1 MGNAQDHALGR
12 NRKFYAKKEADG
24 AYGTYIKPVGAD
36 AAKVLSCSFDY
47 SQERKNR
54 LDSRTSRSQYTDAS
68 DTGRITGR
76 KAVNW
81 SLEAYLIPA
90 GSGSTDPDLFELFEA
105 AMGSKSSQVFSLTS
119 NQALNSLCLTQRIGD
134 VVMEAITGAYVET
147 MTISMSGGD
156 DPKVS
161 FDGGASDY
169 IVTST
174 STTNGTGS
182 TSSTLVVNDADAFEI
197 GSVIA
202 IASDDNSGAGYKV
215 TNKSTTTLTLED
227 TASWSNSAAV
237 TPFTA
242 AEATVGSPS
251 PGITGSVTLAG
262 NSGIEIVAFEVTLKN
277 NIKPMADEAFSAVV
291 TDFIPGYREV
301 TGSLTVRCAKDQA
314 LELGKRRSFGT
325 RDLQVVSGSGTGKV
339 CTIDLDDVEFQF
351 SALDIPESEEVV
363 ITLPFIALASS
374 ATANDELT
382 ITFS

>member
-1 MGNAQDHALGR
+1 
-12 NRKFYAKKEADG
+12 
-24 AYGTYIKPVGAD
+24 
-36 AAKVLSCSFDY
+36 
-47 SQERKNR
+47 
-54 LDSRTSRSQYTDAS
+54 
-68 DTGRITGR
+68 
-76 KAVNW
+76 
-81 SLEAYLIPA
+81 
-90 GSGSTDPDLFELFEA
+90 
-105 AMGSKSSQVFSLTS
+105 
-119 NQALNSLCLTQRIGD
+119 
-134 VVMEAITGAYVET
+134 
-147 MTISMSGGD
+147 
-156 DPKVS
+156 
-161 FDGGASDY
+161 
-169 IVTST
+169 
-174 STTNGTGS
+174 
-182 TSSTLVVNDADAFEI
+182 VVNDADAFEI

-314 LELGKRRSFGT
+314 LELGKRRAFGT

>member
-12 NRKFYAKKEADG
+12 NRKFYAKAEST
-24 AYGTYIKPVGAD
+24 YGTYIKPAATD

-54 LDSRTSRSQYTDAS
+54 LDSRTSRSQYTDTN

-81 SLEAYLIPA
+81 SLEAYLIP
-90 GSGSTDPDLFELFEA
+90 SGASSTDPDLFELFKA
-105 AMGSKSSQVFSLTS
+105 AMGASSSQVFSLTS
-119 NQALNSLCLTQRIGD
+119 GQALNSLCLTQRVGD
-134 VVMEAITGAYVET
+134 VMMEAITGAYVET

-169 IVTST
+169 IVTTT

-182 TSSTLVVNDADAFEI
+182 TSSTLVVDDADAFEI

-202 IASDDNSGAGYKV
+202 IAADNSSNTGYKV
-215 TNKSTTTLTLED
+215 TNKSSTTLTLDD
-227 TASWSNSAAV
+227 TASWADGVAV

-242 AEATVGSPS
+242 PETTAGSPS

-262 NSGIEIVAFEVTLKN
+262 NSGIEIVSFDVTLKN
-277 NIKPMADEAFSAVV
+277 NIKPIADEAFSAVT
-291 TDFIPGYREV
+291 TDFVPGYREV

-314 LELGKRRSFGT
+314 LELGKRRNFATT
-325 RDLQVVSGSGTGKV
+325 RDLQIVSGSGTGKV

>member
-12 NRKFYAKKEADG
+12 NRKFYAKEEAT
-24 AYGTYIKPVGAD
+24 YGVYIKPAATD

-54 LDSRTSRSQYTDAS
+54 LDSRTSRSQYTDTN

-81 SLEAYLIPA
+81 SLEAYLIP
-90 GSGSTDPDLFELFEA
+90 SGASSTDPDLFELFKA
-105 AMGSKSSQVFSLTS
+105 AMGASSSQVFSLTS
-119 NQALNSLCLTQRIGD
+119 GQALNSLCLTQRVGD
-134 VVMEAITGAYVET
+134 VMMEAITGAYVET

-169 IVTST
+169 IVTTT

-182 TSSTLVVNDADAFEI
+182 GSSTLVVDDADAFEI

-202 IASDDNSGAGYKV
+202 IAADDSSTAGYKV
-215 TNKSTTTLTLED
+215 TNKSSTTLTLD
-227 TASWSNSAAV
+227 STASWADAVAV

-242 AEATVGSPS
+242 PETTAGSPS

-262 NSGIEIVAFEVTLKN
+262 NSGIEIVSFDVTLKN
-277 NIKPMADEAFSAVV
+277 NIKPIADEAFSAVT
-291 TDFIPGYREV
+291 TDFVPGYREV

-314 LELGKRRSFGT
+314 LELGKRRNFDT
-325 RDLQVVSGSGTGKV
+325 RDLQIVSGSGTGKV